1 MTQRNRESGFRGT
14 HRFTRDAVSTNGE
27 TGAFGHLLRQA
38 RTAAAFSQEQLA
50 ERAGLSARGISDLER
65 GLHRAPRLETVR
77 MLADALAIDDAGRAA
92 LLAAARSAPAKSSGT
107 RLRLAA
113 LPAPL
118 TRLIGRERELET
130 LETLLRDDTVR
141 LLTLTGPGGSG
152 KTRLAIAVA
161 GSLDNTFVDGVAFV
175 DLAPL
180 ADPAL
185 VLATVAQ
192 AVGLRDLGHQD
203 LTESLR
209 AFLGGKRV
217 LLVLDNFEHL
227 LEAATVVADLLS
239 GLPALKIL
247 ATSRE
252 PLRLRGEREFPVP
265 PLALPDPRRSVDFDI
280 FAENDAMTL
289 LVERARDAGA
299 DFDLT
304 AMNAQTVAEICRR
317 LDGLPLA
324 LELAA
329 AWIKILP
336 PAALLAR
343 LEQRLPLLTSGA
355 RDLPPRL
362 QTMRNAIAWSYDLLS
377 DAEQALFRRLSVFV
391 GDFSLESVA
400 AVGDRTGDLA
410 PVDGVASLVNKS
422 LLRREGERDGEP
434 RFRMLE
440 TVREFGRDQL
450 ADRGEERS
458 TQEQHASWYLTL
470 ATRHDPLSSPAYQEP
485 WISTLEAEYSNLQA
499 SLDWF
504 LTIGEVES
512 AQQLASALRPL
523 WWVRS
528 RLGEAATWFERVLAI
543 SDVPTRTY
551 VQALIN
557 AGSFRYALGD
567 CAGAG
572 SALTRG
578 RRLAE
583 QLAADDWVAYA
594 LFHLAAG
601 EEFAEGDYEA
611 GRAHYEEG
619 LAVARRTAKPFLT
632 GLFLENLGG
641 LYLRLGDLDKA
652 GEFSAEALAVLSE
665 IGDRYRAN
673 IANATLAWIDLE
685 RNAVSAATQR
695 WEEALSAA
703 RELGDP
709 WFLGNAFAGFA
720 GVAAMSG
727 DVRRAARLLGAAEE
741 QRLTSGRSA
750 LPHDHE
756 AGRIGATARAALGE
770 AAFAAAWEEGR
781 TVPIE
786 QIIDDVRAVGP
797 AALES
802 RAAPP
807 ATTRRD
813 RLPHATDVL
822 RLDEL

>member
-1 MTQRNRESGFRGT
+1 M
-14 HRFTRDAVSTNGE
+14 STNGE
-27 TGAFGHLLRQA
+27 TGSFGHLLRQA
-38 RTAAAFSQEQLA
+38 RTAAALSQEQLA

-77 MLADALAIDDAGRAA
+77 MLADALGIDDAGRAA

-107 RLRLAA
+107 RIRLAA
-113 LPAPL
+113 LPTPL
-118 TRLIGRERELET
+118 TRLVGRERELET
-130 LETLLRDDTVR
+130 LESLLRDDAVR

-161 GSLDNTFVDGVAFV
+161 GRLDDAFVDGVAFV

-180 ADPAL
+180 ADPTL

-192 AVGLRDLGHQD
+192 AVGLRDLEHRD
-203 LTESLR
+203 LTESLGT
-209 AFLGGKRV
+209 FLGGKRV

-227 LEAATVVADLLS
+227 LEAATEVADLLS
-239 GLPALKIL
+239 GLPALKVL

-265 PLALPDPRRSVDFDI
+265 PLALPDPRRSDDFDI
-280 FAENDAMTL
+280 FTQNDAMTL
-289 LVERARDAGA
+289 FVERARDAGA

-329 AWIKILP
+329 ARVKILP

-377 DAEQALFRRLSVFV
+377 DAEQVLFRRLSVFV
-391 GDFSLESVA
+391 GDFSLAAVA
-400 AVGDRTGDLA
+400 AVANRTGDLD

-458 TQEQHASWYLTL
+458 TKEQHASWYLTL
-470 ATRHDPLSSPAYQEP
+470 AARHDPLSSPAYQEP

-523 WWVRS
+523 WWIRS

-543 SDVPTRTY
+543 SDVPTQAY

-557 AGSFRYALGD
+557 AGSFRYAIGD
-567 CAGAG
+567 YAGGG

-601 EEFAEGDYEA
+601 EGFAGGDGEA
-611 GRAHYEEG
+611 ERAHYEEG

-641 LYLRLGDLDKA
+641 LYLTLGDLDKA
-652 GEFSAEALAVLSE
+652 EALSEEALAVLSE

-685 RNAVSAATQR
+685 RNAVSAAAQR

-720 GVAAMSG
+720 GVAAMTG

-741 QRLTSGRSA
+741 QRLTSGRSE
-750 LPHDHE
+750 LPHGVE
-756 AGRIGATARAALGE
+756 AGRIGAAARAALGE

-781 TVPIE
+781 MVPVE
-786 QIIDDVRAVGP
+786 QIFDDVRAVGT

-802 RAAPP
+802 RATLPE
-807 ATTRRD
+807 TTRCTD
-813 RLPHATDVL
+813 TPHATDVL